1 MLHCAHSKIG
11 HTRQYAVH
19 VVHLKIAHIQMVNIL
34 DKHMDSLQSGNCF
47 HVTLTIVGDTYRVR
61 ATEKLETQGVLPFR
75 SPHVGAL
82 HVVLV
87 GSRPEHLGSDLIQ
100 IEERLRVGSI
110 VFGNFGGAS
119 LTEIQTRK
127 KLAALTAI
135 ISASNSHAQEG
146 TQTAKD
152 APEGADAG
160 ASTAHLFAGKQME
173 VRGVIRL
180 NVHLSFLQ
188 VWSMAGLR
196 PGV

>member
-1 MLHCAHSKIG
+1 M
-11 HTRQYAVH
+11 
-19 VVHLKIAHIQMVNIL
+19 
-34 DKHMDSLQSGNCF
+34 
-47 HVTLTIVGDTYRVR
+47 
-61 ATEKLETQGVLPFR
+61 PFR

-135 ISASNSHAQEG
+135 ISASTSC
-146 TQTAKD
+146 
-152 APEGADAG
+152 APEGADVG
-160 ASTAHLFAGKQME
+160 ASTAHIFAGKQLE
-173 VRGVIRL
+173 VRRVIRL

-188 VWSMAGLR
+188 VWSLAGLR

>member
-1 MLHCAHSKIG
+1 MFL
-11 HTRQYAVH
+11 RN
-19 VVHLKIAHIQMVNIL
+19 LE
-34 DKHMDSLQSGNCF
+34 DK
-47 HVTLTIVGDTYRVR
+47 YRAQ
-61 ATEKLETQGVLPFR
+61 ATEKLEIEGVLPFR

-135 ISASNSHAQEG
+135 ISASNSHAL
-146 TQTAKD
+146 
-152 APEGADAG
+152 EGANEG
-160 ASTAHLFAGKQME
+160 ASTAHTAHIFAGKQLE

>member
-1 MLHCAHSKIG
+1 M
-11 HTRQYAVH
+11 
-19 VVHLKIAHIQMVNIL
+19 
-34 DKHMDSLQSGNCF
+34 QSSRCRKCNS
-47 HVTLTIVGDTYRVR
+47 
-61 ATEKLETQGVLPFR
+61 EGVLPFR

-87 GSRPEHLGSDLIQ
+87 GSRPGHLGSELIQ

-135 ISASNSHAQEG
+135 ISASNSHA
-146 TQTAKD
+146 
-152 APEGADAG
+152 PEGAGAG
-160 ASTAHLFAGKQME
+160 ASTAHIFAGKQLE
-173 VRGVIRL
+173 VRSVIRL

-188 VWSMAGLR
+188 VWSLAGLR

>member
-1 MLHCAHSKIG
+1 
-11 HTRQYAVH
+11 
-19 VVHLKIAHIQMVNIL
+19 
-34 DKHMDSLQSGNCF
+34 MDSLQSGNCF
-47 HVTLTIVGDTYRVR
+47 HVTLTIVDDTYRVQ

-135 ISASNSHAQEG
+135 ISASNSHP
-146 TQTAKD
+146 
-152 APEGADAG
+152 PEGADTG
-160 ASTAHLFAGKQME
+160 ASSAHTAHTAHIFAGKQLE
-173 VRGVIRL
+173 VRSVIRL
-180 NVHLSFLQ
+180 NVHLSFRNSCKL
-188 VWSMAGLR
+188 VAGR
-196 PGV
+196 IENGRMN

>member
-1 MLHCAHSKIG
+1 MS
-11 HTRQYAVH
+11 
-19 VVHLKIAHIQMVNIL
+19 
-34 DKHMDSLQSGNCF
+34 
-47 HVTLTIVGDTYRVR
+47 TIVDDTYRVQ

-135 ISASNSHAQEG
+135 TSASNSQ
-146 TQTAKD
+146 
-152 APEGADAG
+152 APEGVDTG
-160 ASTAHLFAGKQME
+160 ASSAHTVHIFAGKQLE

-188 VWSMAGLR
+188 VWSLAGLR

>member
-1 MLHCAHSKIG
+1 MPL
-11 HTRQYAVH
+11 
-19 VVHLKIAHIQMVNIL
+19 
-34 DKHMDSLQSGNCF
+34 
-47 HVTLTIVGDTYRVR
+47 
-61 ATEKLETQGVLPFR
+61 R

-135 ISASNSHAQEG
+135 ISASNSC
-146 TQTAKD
+146 
-152 APEGADAG
+152 APEGVNAG
-160 ASTAHLFAGKQME
+160 ASTAHIFAGKQLE
-173 VRGVIRL
+173 VRSVIRL

-188 VWSMAGLR
+188 VWSLAGLR

>member
-1 MLHCAHSKIG
+1 M
-11 HTRQYAVH
+11 
-19 VVHLKIAHIQMVNIL
+19 
-34 DKHMDSLQSGNCF
+34 
-47 HVTLTIVGDTYRVR
+47 TIVDDTYRVQ
-61 ATEKLETQGVLPFR
+61 ATEKSETQGVLPFR

-135 ISASNSHAQEG
+135 TSAPQ
-146 TQTAKD
+146 
-152 APEGADAG
+152 GADSG
-160 ASTAHLFAGKQME
+160 AHIFAGKQLE
-173 VRGVIRL
+173 VRRVMHFS
-180 NVHLSFLQ
+180 NVHSNFHFPT
-188 VWSMAGLR
+188 WSLE
-196 PGV
+196 GV

>member
-1 MLHCAHSKIG
+1 M
-11 HTRQYAVH
+11 
-19 VVHLKIAHIQMVNIL
+19 
-34 DKHMDSLQSGNCF
+34 
-47 HVTLTIVGDTYRVR
+47 IVDDTYRVQ
-61 ATEKLETQGVLPFR
+61 ATKTLEAQGVLPFR

-135 ISASNSHAQEG
+135 TS
-146 TQTAKD
+146 
-152 APEGADAG
+152 PEGADAG
-160 ASTAHLFAGKQME
+160 ASTAHIFAGKQLE
-173 VRGVIRL
+173 VRSVIRL

-188 VWSMAGLR
+188 VWSLAGLR

>member
-1 MLHCAHSKIG
+1 
-11 HTRQYAVH
+11 
-19 VVHLKIAHIQMVNIL
+19 
-34 DKHMDSLQSGNCF
+34 MDSLEDRNCF
-47 HVTLTIVGDTYRVR
+47 HVTLTIVDDTYRVQ

-100 IEERLRVGSI
+100 IEERLRIGSI

-135 ISASNSHAQEG
+135 ISASNSC
-146 TQTAKD
+146 
-152 APEGADAG
+152 APEGA
-160 ASTAHLFAGKQME
+160 SVAHIFAGKQLE
-173 VRGVIRL
+173 VRSVIRL

-188 VWSMAGLR
+188 VGRWQD
-196 PGV
+196 

>member
-1 MLHCAHSKIG
+1 M
-11 HTRQYAVH
+11 
-19 VVHLKIAHIQMVNIL
+19 VHLSIAHIQMVNIR
-34 DKHMDSLQSGNCF
+34 DRHMDSLQSRNCF
-47 HVTLTIVGDTYRVR
+47 HVTLTIVDDTYRVQ

-135 ISASNSHAQEG
+135 TS
-146 TQTAKD
+146 

-160 ASTAHLFAGKQME
+160 ASTAHIFAGKQLE
-173 VRGVIRL
+173 VRSVIRL
-180 NVHLSFLQ
+180 NVHRSFLQ
-188 VWSMAGLR
+188 VRRW
-196 PGV
+196 